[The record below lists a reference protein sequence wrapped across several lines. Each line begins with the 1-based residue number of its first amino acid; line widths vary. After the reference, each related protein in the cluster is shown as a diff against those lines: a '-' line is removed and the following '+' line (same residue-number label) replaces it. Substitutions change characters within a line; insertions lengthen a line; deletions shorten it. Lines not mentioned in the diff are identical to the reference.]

1 MTLIEERT
9 TRDGWELERLMPLLT
24 GLDEVMPWVKQWHSE
39 VDPETGLSP
48 VVAYEGY
55 LQQQVERYPG
65 LSRDELANWRPPK
78 KGRGPGPGKKKA
90 DE

>member
-1 MTLIEERT
+1 
-9 TRDGWELERLMPLLT
+9 MPLLA
-24 GLDEVMPWVKQWHSE
+24 GLDEVMPWVKQWYSE

-48 VVAYEGY
+48 AVAYEGY

-65 LSRDELANWRPPK
+65 LSRDELAKWRPPK
-78 KGRGPGPGKKKA
+78 KGRGRGPGKKKA